1 MSQEQCQPGG
11 RDAGFKL
18 TYATMF
24 SPPEELHQR
33 FDQALEKIRSGL
45 GREYGLIIDGREV
58 LTQAKL
64 EDRNPADTGQV
75 LALFQQG
82 GAEHADQAITAASK
96 AFPVWSTVP
105 WPERVARLRRAAA
118 LIRER
123 IFDISVAMALSV
135 GKNRMEALGDVA
147 ESADLIDYACDRM
160 EAAQGFMVE
169 MGRDPLPGCTARNQS
184 VLKPHGVWLVVAPF
198 NFPAALCAGPAGA
211 ALVAGNTVVLKCS
224 SDTPWPA
231 RLIAECFAD
240 ANLPDGAFNF
250 VTGPG
255 GGLGQALIDDPRVAG
270 VTFTGSLGVGMAIH
284 RAFAQGPY
292 VRPVILELGGK
303 NPAIVS
309 ARADLDVAALGV
321 MRSAFGLQGQKC
333 SACSR
338 VFVQTGVYDEF
349 LERLAGLTQKIV
361 IGDPTR
367 REVYLGP
374 VVNAKAKAT
383 FAACCAELAR
393 DARVVTGGKVLE
405 EGALA
410 KGYFC
415 APTVAADAPDGHRL
429 WAEEMFAPIVMVA
442 QVQSLDQA
450 MARANDTI
458 YGLTAGF
465 YGAPEEVDWFFRH
478 IRCGVAYANRP
489 TGATTGAWPGYQ
501 PFGGWQASGASGKNS
516 GGEYYLQLYL
526 REQIQ
531 ARLLP
536 GS

>member
-1 MSQEQCQPGG
+1 MSQEQCQAGG
-11 RDAGFKL
+11 LDANFKL

-24 SPPEELHQR
+24 SPPPELHQR
-33 FDQALEKIRSGL
+33 FDQALARTRANL
-45 GREYGLIIDGREV
+45 GQEYGLIIDGREV
-58 LTQAKL
+58 FTEAKL
-64 EDRNPADTGQV
+64 EDRNPADTNQV
-75 LALFQQG
+75 LALCQQG
-82 GAEHADQAITAASK
+82 GATHADQAIAAAAK
-96 AFPVWSTVP
+96 AFPIWSATP

-123 IFDISVAMALSV
+123 IFTISVAMCLSV
-135 GKNRMEALGDVA
+135 GKNRMESLGDVA
-147 ESADLIDYACDRM
+147 ESADLVDYACDRM

-211 ALVAGNTVVLKCS
+211 ALVAGNSVVLKCS

-231 RLIAECFAD
+231 RLIAECFAE
-240 ANLPDGAFNF
+240 AGLPAGAFNF
-250 VTGPG
+250 VSGPG

-284 RAFAQGPY
+284 RALAQGPY

-303 NPAIVS
+303 NPTIVS

-338 VFVQTGVYDEF
+338 VFVQAAVYDDF
-349 LERLAGLTQKIV
+349 LERLAALTRQLV
-361 IGDPTR
+361 VGDPAR

-393 DARVVTGGKVLE
+393 EARVITGGAVLA
-405 EGALA
+405 EGDLA
-410 KGYFC
+410 RGHFC
-415 APTVAADAPDGHRL
+415 APTVVADAPAGHRL
-429 WAEEMFAPIVMVA
+429 WVEEMFAPITMVA
-442 QVQSLDQA
+442 AVASLEEG

-465 YGAPEEVDWFFRH
+465 YGAPEEVDWFFQH

-489 TGATTGAWPGYQ
+489 SGATTGAWPGYQ
-501 PFGGWQASGASGKNS
+501 PFGGWRASGASGKNS

-536 GS
+536 